1 MKRLNSTDAIEA
13 ATMPEQAAHWWI
25 VLHEDSCTREDR
37 EAFAAWVRRS
47 PERVEAYLR
56 VNMLMGTL
64 QSKQRQWSEIPAEE
78 LIRRARA
85 SSAEII
91 PLARS
96 VPLARAPRPNTSL
109 RVRMATYAGVAAI
122 CCVLVVA
129 WLLWLPERFQTD
141 IGEQR
146 SVLLGDGSLITL
158 NTASEIEV
166 KYTEGRRFIR
176 LIRGEALFEVAHD
189 PQRPFDVD
197 TGKAVVRA
205 VGTRFNIDRR
215 TDRTTVSVVQGKVQ
229 VMSEQPGREARTPD
243 HDSAAPVAPPMAVL
257 VQAQRLVVTEAGM
270 SEPEHIADIA
280 PVTAWTQRQLVFEK
294 RGLGEVAEEFNRYNR
309 QHILI
314 ESPRLRTQSVTGV
327 FQANDSA
334 AFLVFIANIPG
345 VRVTTTAA
353 GHHVVSLVEDGE
365 GPKVLR

>member
-1 MKRLNSTDAIEA
+1 
-13 ATMPEQAAHWWI
+13 
-25 VLHEDSCTREDR
+25 
-37 EAFAAWVRRS
+37 
-47 PERVEAYLR
+47 
-56 VNMLMGTL
+56 MLMGTL
-64 QSKQRQWSEIPAEE
+64 QSKHRKWSEIPAEE

-96 VPLARAPRPNTSL
+96 RSAVRATRPNGS
-109 RVRMATYAGVAAI
+109 VSARMFTYASVAAI

-129 WLLWLPERFQTD
+129 WLLWLPERFQTE

-166 KYTEGRRFIR
+166 KYTQGRRFIR
-176 LIRGEALFEVAHD
+176 LQRGEALFEVAHD

-215 TDRTTVSVVQGKVQ
+215 ADRTTVSVVQGKVQ
-229 VMSEQPGREARTPD
+229 VMTEQPNKDSRMPGQN
-243 HDSAAPVAPPMAVL
+243 SAAPDAPPMELL
-257 VQAQRLVVTEAGM
+257 VEAQQLVVTEAGM
-270 SEPEHIADIA
+270 SEPEDIADVA
-280 PVTAWTQRQLVFEK
+280 PVTAWTQRQLVFEN
-294 RGLGEVAEEFNRYNR
+294 RSLGEVAEEFNRYNR

-334 AFLVFIANIPG
+334 SFLAFIANIPG
-345 VRVTTTAA
+345 VRVTTNAA
-353 GHHVVSLVEDGE
+353 GHHVVSLPDGGE

>member
-1 MKRLNSTDAIEA
+1 MKRLNSTEAVEA
-13 ATMPEQAAHWWI
+13 ATVPEQAAHWWI

-64 QSKQRQWSEIPAEE
+64 QSKHRQWSQIPAEE

-96 VPLARAPRPNTSL
+96 QPVARAPRPTIA
-109 RVRMATYAGVAAI
+109 VGARMFSYASAVAI

-141 IGEQR
+141 VGEQR
-146 SVLLGDGSLITL
+146 SVVLGDGSLITL
-158 NTASEIEV
+158 NTSSEIEV
-166 KYTEGRRFIR
+166 KYSEGRRFIR
-176 LIRGEALFEVAHD
+176 LVRGEALFEVAHD

-215 TDRTTVSVVQGKVQ
+215 ADRTTVSVVQGKVQ
-229 VMSEQPGREARTPD
+229 VMAEQPNRNARAPTPG
-243 HDSAAPVAPPMAVL
+243 SPAPEAPPMEVL
-257 VQAQRLVVTEAGM
+257 IDAQQLVVTEAGM
-270 SEPEHIADIA
+270 SEPEQIADIA
-280 PVTAWTQRQLVFEK
+280 PVTAWTQRQLVFEN
-294 RGLGEVAEEFNRYNR
+294 RSLGEVAEEFNRYNR

-314 ESPRLRTQSVTGV
+314 ESPRLREQSVTGV

-334 AFLVFIANIPG
+334 SFLVFISNIPG
-345 VRVTTTAA
+345 VRVTTNAA
-353 GHHVVSLVEDGE
+353 GHHVVSLASVGE
-365 GPKVLR
+365 GPKVSR

>member
-1 MKRLNSTDAIEA
+1 MKRLNSPDAIESA
-13 ATMPEQAAHWWI
+13 PVPEQAAHWWI

-64 QSKQRQWSEIPAEE
+64 QSKHRQWSDTPAEE
-78 LIRRARA
+78 LIRAARA

-91 PLARS
+91 PLGRS
-96 VPLARAPRPNTSL
+96 RPVASAPRPHAS
-109 RVRMATYAGVAAI
+109 VGARMFTYASVAAI

-129 WLLWLPERFQTD
+129 WLLWSPQHFQTE

-166 KYTEGRRFIR
+166 KYTEDRRFIR
-176 LIRGEALFEVAHD
+176 LVRGEALFEVAHD
-189 PQRPFDVD
+189 PNRPFDVD

-215 TDRTTVSVVQGKVQ
+215 ANRTTVSVVQGKVQ
-229 VMSEQPGREARTPD
+229 VMTEQPKKDARTAA
-243 HDSAAPVAPPMAVL
+243 HDSAAPAAPPIEVL
-257 VQAQRLVVTEAGM
+257 VEAQRLVVTEAGM

-280 PVTAWTQRQLVFEK
+280 PVTAWTQRQLVFEN

-314 ESPRLRTQSVTGV
+314 ESPRLRAQTVTGV

-334 AFLVFIANIPG
+334 SFLAFISNIPG
-345 VRVTTTAA
+345 VRVTTNAA
-353 GHHVVSLVEDGE
+353 GHHVVSLAEGGE

>member
-1 MKRLNSTDAIEA
+1 MKRLNSTEAIEL
-13 ATMPEQAAHWWI
+13 ATVPEQAAHWWV

-56 VNMLMGTL
+56 VNMAMGTL
-64 QSKQRQWSEIPAEE
+64 QSKHRTWSEIPAEE

-85 SSAEII
+85 ASAEII

-96 VPLARAPRPNTSL
+96 LPVPPAPRPNSSL
-109 RVRMATYAGVAAI
+109 GVRRFTYASVAAI

-129 WLLWLPERFQTD
+129 WLLWLPERFQTE

-166 KYTEGRRFIR
+166 KYSEARRFIR
-176 LIRGEALFEVAHD
+176 LRRGEALFEVAHD

-197 TGKAVVRA
+197 TGEAVVRA

-215 TDRTTVSVVQGKVQ
+215 ADRTTVSVVQGKVQ
-229 VMSEQPGREARTPD
+229 VMSEQPARNARTRGPD
-243 HDSAAPVAPPMAVL
+243 AAAPDAPPMEVL
-257 VQAQRLVVTEAGM
+257 IEAQRLVVTEAGM
-270 SEPEHIADIA
+270 SEPEHIADLA
-280 PVTAWTQRQLVFEK
+280 PVTAWTQRQLVFEN
-294 RGLGEVAEEFNRYNR
+294 RSLGEVAEEFNRYNR

-314 ESPRLRTQSVTGV
+314 ESPRLRAQSVTGV

-334 AFLVFIANIPG
+334 SFLVFIANIPG
-345 VRVTTTAA
+345 VRVTTNAA
-353 GHHVVSLVEDGE
+353 GHHVVSLADVGE

>member
-1 MKRLNSTDAIEA
+1 MKRLNSAEAIES
-13 ATMPEQAAHWWI
+13 ATVPEQAAHWWV
-25 VLHEDSCTREDR
+25 VLHEDTCTREDR

-56 VNMLMGTL
+56 LNMSMGTL
-64 QSKQRQWSEIPAEE
+64 QSKQRAWSDIPAEE

-96 VPLARAPRPNTSL
+96 QPAALAPRPSAFAGT
-109 RVRMATYAGVAAI
+109 RMFTFASVAAI

-129 WLLWLPERFQTD
+129 WFLWLPERYQTD

-176 LIRGEALFEVAHD
+176 LVRGEALFEVAHD

-215 TDRTTVSVVQGKVQ
+215 ADRTTVSVVQGKVQ
-229 VMSEQPGREARTPD
+229 VMSEQPNTSSRVPR
-243 HDSAAPVAPPMAVL
+243 HDSAVPETQPMEVL
-257 VQAQRLVVTEAGM
+257 VEAQRLVVTEAGM
-270 SEPEHIADIA
+270 SEPERIADIA
-280 PVTAWTQRQLVFEK
+280 PVTAWTQRQLVFEN
-294 RGLGEVAEEFNRYNR
+294 RSLGEVAEEFNRYNR

-314 ESPRLRTQSVTGV
+314 ESPRLRAESVTGV

-334 AFLVFIANIPG
+334 SFLVFIANIPG
-345 VRVTTTAA
+345 VRVTTNAE
-353 GHHVVSLVEDGE
+353 GHHVVSLMDAGE

>member
-1 MKRLNSTDAIEA
+1 MKRLPSADAIEA

-25 VLHEDSCTREDR
+25 VLHEEACTKEDR
-37 EAFAAWVRRS
+37 DAFSAWVRRS

-56 VNMLMGTL
+56 VSMLMGTL
-64 QSKQRQWSEIPAEE
+64 QSKQRTWSDIPADE

-91 PLARS
+91 PLPRA
-96 VPLARAPRPNTSL
+96 VPVAPAPAPNRLAGT
-109 RVRMATYAGVAAI
+109 RMFTYASMAAI
-122 CCVLVVA
+122 GCVLVVA
-129 WLLWLPERFQTD
+129 WLLWLPERFRTD

-146 SVLLGDGSLITL
+146 SVLLDDGSLITL

-166 KYTEGRRFIR
+166 KYTDGRRFVR
-176 LIRGEALFEVAHD
+176 LARGEALFEVAHD

-215 TDRTTVSVVQGKVQ
+215 ADHTTVSVVQGKVQ
-229 VMSEQPGREARTPD
+229 VMTEQPPQGDRAPGRAA
-243 HDSAAPVAPPMAVL
+243 AAPAAPPMEVL
-257 VQAQRLVVTEAGM
+257 IEAQRLVVTEAGM

-280 PVTAWTQRQLVFEK
+280 PVTAWTQRQLVFES
-294 RGLGEVAEEFNRYNR
+294 RSLGEVAEEFNRYNR

-314 ESPRLRTQSVTGV
+314 ESPRLRAQSVTGV

-334 AFLVFIANIPG
+334 SFLIFISNIPG
-345 VRVTTTAA
+345 VRVTTNAA
-353 GHHVVSLVEDGE
+353 GHHVVSLADAGE

>member
-1 MKRLNSTDAIEA
+1 MKRLNSPDAIES

-64 QSKQRQWSEIPAEE
+64 QSKHRKWSDTPAAE
-78 LIRRARA
+78 LIRAARA

-91 PLARS
+91 PMAPSRP
-96 VPLARAPRPNTSL
+96 VPRAPRPQPSSSS
-109 RVRMATYAGVAAI
+109 RMFTYASVAAI

-129 WLLWLPERFQTD
+129 WFLWTPQRFQTE

-166 KYTEGRRFIR
+166 KLTDGRRLIR
-176 LIRGEALFEVAHD
+176 LVRGEALFEVAHD
-189 PQRPFDVD
+189 SQRPFDVD
-197 TGKAVVRA
+197 TGKAIVRA

-215 TDRTTVSVVQGKVQ
+215 ADRTTVSVVQGKVQ
-229 VMSEQPGREARTPD
+229 VMT
-243 HDSAAPVAPPMAVL
+243 APPNKAQTPSHDTPAAEAPSAEFL
-257 VQAQRLVVTEAGM
+257 VEAQRLVVTEAGM

-280 PVTAWTQRQLVFEK
+280 PVTAWTQRQLVFEN
-294 RGLGEVAEEFNRYNR
+294 RSLAEVAEEFNRYNR

-334 AFLVFIANIPG
+334 SFLAFIANIPG
-345 VRVTTTAA
+345 VRVTTSAA
-353 GHHVVSLVEDGE
+353 GHHVVSLPEGGE

>member
-1 MKRLNSTDAIEA
+1 MKRFNSPDAIES
-13 ATMPEQAAHWWI
+13 ATVPEQAAHWWI
-25 VLHEDSCTREDR
+25 VLHEDTCTRADR
-37 EAFAAWVRRS
+37 EAFTAWVRRS

-64 QSKQRQWSEIPAEE
+64 QSKHRKWSDTPAEE
-78 LIRRARA
+78 LIRAARA

-96 VPLARAPRPNTSL
+96 RPMARAPHPHASL
-109 RVRMATYAGVAAI
+109 GARMFTYASVAAI
-122 CCVLVVA
+122 CCVLIVA
-129 WLLWLPERFQTD
+129 WFLWTPQRFETE

-166 KYTEGRRFIR
+166 KLTDGRRFIR
-176 LIRGEALFEVAHD
+176 LVRGEALFEVAHD
-189 PQRPFDVD
+189 SQRPFDVD

-215 TDRTTVSVVQGKVQ
+215 ADRTTVSVVQGKVQ
-229 VMSEQPGREARTPD
+229 VMTEQPDKDSRSPGD
-243 HDSAAPVAPPMAVL
+243 DSAAPETPPMEFL
-257 VQAQRLVVTEAGM
+257 VEAQRLVVTETGM

-280 PVTAWTQRQLVFEK
+280 PVTAWTQRQLVFEN
-294 RGLGEVAEEFNRYNR
+294 RSLGEVAEEFNRYNR

-314 ESPRLRTQSVTGV
+314 ESPRLRAQSVTGV

-334 AFLVFIANIPG
+334 SFLAFIANIPG
-345 VRVTTTAA
+345 VRVTTNEA
-353 GHHVVSLVEDGE
+353 GHHVVSLPAAGE